1 MRYPLLIFDWDG
13 TLLDSIDA
21 IVACAQATASE
32 LGLPATPDERVRS
45 AIGLGLRDT
54 VDRLAPGCDEQT
66 YRDVVA
72 TYREL
77 WWGNYHRRPSLFPGV
92 EALLRDL
99 DGAGHVLVVA
109 TAKTRDGL
117 AADLESTGVGRWFAA
132 SRTVDESESKPAPA
146 MVEELLAETRFT
158 ASEALVIGDSVH
170 DLRMAGRAGADSV
183 AVASGA
189 EPRGVLLAEGPLT
202 CLARVTELPDWL
214 GLSSTDGGAA

>member
-21 IVACAQATASE
+21 IVACAQATVSE
-32 LGLPATPDERVRS
+32 LGLQAAPDERVRS

-77 WWGNYHRRPSLFPGV
+77 WWGDYHYRPSLFPGV

-117 AADLESTGVGRWFAA
+117 AADLDSTGVGRWFAA

-146 MVEELLAETRFT
+146 MVEELLAETGF
-158 ASEALVIGDSVH
+158 APDQALVIGDSVH
-170 DLRMAGRAGADSV
+170 DLRMAGRAGADAV

-189 EPRGVLLAEGPLT
+189 EPGEVLLAEGALV
-202 CLARVTELPDWL
+202 CLELVTDLRGWL
-214 GLSSTDGGAA
+214 ETSTDGTPV